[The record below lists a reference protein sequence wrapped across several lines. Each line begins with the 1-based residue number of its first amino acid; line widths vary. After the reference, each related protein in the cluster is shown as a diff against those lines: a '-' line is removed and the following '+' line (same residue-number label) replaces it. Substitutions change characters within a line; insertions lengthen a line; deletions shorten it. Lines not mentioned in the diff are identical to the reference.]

1 MMTKSSDAFGFEA
14 IGEERKG
21 LDLSGFTRSP
31 GAAIDRPAAEAARE
45 VADAAGFQSRGK
57 PASPRRA
64 GQGRANP
71 PGKVKISD
79 LIGRPDVP
87 DEPRAQL
94 NMMAPAS
101 LIVRFKKIEH
111 ERGVRAWEVLK
122 AALDALEGPEQ

>member
-64 GQGRANP
+64 GQGGP
-71 PGKVKISD
+71 TLP
-79 LIGRPDVP
+79 
-87 DEPRAQL
+87 
-94 NMMAPAS
+94 
-101 LIVRFKKIEH
+101 
-111 ERGVRAWEVLK
+111 ERSRSAI
-122 AALDALEGPEQ
+122 

>member
-14 IGEERKG
+14 IGAERKG
-21 LDLSGFTRSP
+21 LDLSGFARAPET
-31 GAAIDRPAAEAARE
+31 AIDRPAAEAARE

-57 PASPRRA
+57 AVSPRRA
-64 GQGRANP
+64 GQGRATS

-79 LIGRPDVP
+79 LIGPPVVP

-101 LIVRFKKIEH
+101 LIVRFKEIER

-122 AALDALEGPEQ
+122 AALDALEGAEK